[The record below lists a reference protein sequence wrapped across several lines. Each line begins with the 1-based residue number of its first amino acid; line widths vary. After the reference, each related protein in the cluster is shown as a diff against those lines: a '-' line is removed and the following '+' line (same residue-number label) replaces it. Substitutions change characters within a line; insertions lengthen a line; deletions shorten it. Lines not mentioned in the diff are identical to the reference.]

1 MKLML
6 LVVCIV
12 AALLI
17 VFVLLVMLYH
27 SNGRNEVQRKSAQ
40 FKKDVENRLQ
50 YAVHLGDDTFILDKQ
65 DKLLVYQKSAKNPEK
80 FLPPQVIG
88 LPSEGGDFISI
99 IPFGGLPSERCCN
112 FLTLRKNGYNAKFI
126 SHDAPLLIY
135 RSQKDGHYYLKLN
148 ANNQNASRFQGKV
161 IEDEIALDQ
170 VLTRDPSKAK
180 LFELC
185 GSPLA
190 FVLLP
195 GDEPETEPQKA
206 DLNNIETEPPKRSMG
221 DKIQNLLFQQAGV
234 DAAPKKQSRRPTF
247 KN

>member
-27 SNGRNEVQRKSAQ
+27 TNSQSNLQRKSAQ

-65 DKLLVYQKSAKNPEK
+65 DKLLVYQKSGKNPEK
-80 FLPPQVIG
+80 FLSPQVIG
-88 LPSEGGDFISI
+88 LPSSGDFISI
-99 IPFGGLPSERCCN
+99 VPFAGLPSEGCVN

-126 SHDAPLLIY
+126 SHDAPMLIY
-135 RSQKDGHYYLKLN
+135 RSEKDDHYYLKLN
-148 ANNQNASRFQGKV
+148 GNNQNASRFQGKI
-161 IEDEIALDQ
+161 IEDEFPLDQ
-170 VLTRDPSKAK
+170 VLTKDPSHAK

-221 DKIQNLLFQQAGV
+221 DKIQDLFHQAGA
-234 DAAPKKQSRRPTF
+234 DAAPKKQSRPTF

>member
-1 MKLML
+1 MKLVL
-6 LVVCIV
+6 LIVCIV

-27 SNGRNEVQRKSAQ
+27 SNGRTEVQRKSAQ

-65 DKLLVYQKSAKNPEK
+65 DKLLVYQKSARDPSK

-88 LPSEGGDFISI
+88 LPSEGGDFISM
-99 IPFGGLPSERCCN
+99 IPFGGRPSEGCSD
-112 FLTLRKNGYNAKFI
+112 FLTLRKSGYHAKFI

-135 RSQKDGHYYLKLN
+135 RSEKDGHYYLKLN
-148 ANNQNASRFQGKV
+148 ANNQNPSRFQGKI
-161 IEDEIALDQ
+161 IEDEIALDDL
-170 VLTRDPSKAK
+170 LTCDPSKAK

-185 GSPLA
+185 SSPLA

-195 GDEPETEPQKA
+195 GDESETEPQKA

-221 DKIQNLLFQQAGV
+221 DKIQDLFHQA
-234 DAAPKKQSRRPTF
+234 DAAPQKQSRPTF

>member
-1 MKLML
+1 MKLVL
-6 LVVCIV
+6 FVVCIV
-12 AALLI
+12 ATLLI
-17 VFVLLVMLYH
+17 VLVFLVTLYY
-27 SNGRNEVQRKSAQ
+27 SNGRTEVQRKSAQ

-88 LPSEGGDFISI
+88 LPSEGGDFVSI
-99 IPFGGLPSERCCN
+99 IPFGGLPSEGCSN
-112 FLTLRKNGYNAKFI
+112 YLTLRENGYNVKFI

-135 RSQKDGHYYLKLN
+135 RSQKDDHYYLKLN
-148 ANNQNASRFQGKV
+148 ENNQNPSRFHGKI
-161 IEDEIALDQ
+161 IEDEIALDN
-170 VLTRDPSKAK
+170 VVTRDPSKAK

-221 DKIQNLLFQQAGV
+221 DKIQDLFHQQAGV

>member
-1 MKLML
+1 MKLVL
-6 LVVCIV
+6 FVVCIIV
-12 AALLI
+12 AVLI
-17 VFVLLVMLYH
+17 VLVFLVTLYH

-88 LPSEGGDFISI
+88 LPSEGDFISI
-99 IPFGGLPSERCCN
+99 LPFGGLPSEGGN
-112 FLTLRKNGYNAKFI
+112 YLTLRKNGYNSKFI

-148 ANNQNASRFQGKV
+148 ENNQNPSRFQGKI
-161 IEDEIALDQ
+161 IEDEIALDN
-170 VLTRDPSKAK
+170 VVTRDPSKAK

-221 DKIQNLLFQQAGV
+221 DKIQNLFQHGV

>member
-1 MKLML
+1 MKLVL
-6 LVVCIV
+6 FVVCIV

-17 VFVLLVMLYH
+17 VLLVMLYH
-27 SNGRNEVQRKSAQ
+27 TNSQSNLQRKSAQ

-88 LPSEGGDFISI
+88 LPSSGDFISI
-99 IPFGGLPSERCCN
+99 VPFAGLPSEGCVN

-126 SHDAPLLIY
+126 SHDAPMLIY
-135 RSQKDGHYYLKLN
+135 RSEKDGHYYLKLN
-148 ANNQNASRFQGKV
+148 GNNQNASRFQGKI

-170 VLTRDPSKAK
+170 VLTSDPSKAK
-180 LFELC
+180 LFSLC

-221 DKIQNLLFQQAGV
+221 DKIQDLFHQA
-234 DAAPKKQSRRPTF
+234 DAAPKKQSRPTF

>member
-1 MKLML
+1 MKLVL
-6 LVVCIV
+6 LVVCIIV
-12 AALLI
+12 ALLI

-27 SNGRNEVQRKSAQ
+27 TNSQSNLQRKSAQ
-40 FKKDVENRLQ
+40 FKKDVLNRVH

-99 IPFGGLPSERCCN
+99 IPLGGLPSEGCSN
-112 FLTLRKNGYNAKFI
+112 YLTLRENGYNVKFI

-135 RSQKDGHYYLKLN
+135 RSQKDNQYYLKLN
-148 ANNQNASRFQGKV
+148 ANNQNPSRFQGKI
-161 IEDEIALDQ
+161 IEDEIALDN
-170 VLTRDPSKAK
+170 VLTRDPSHAR
-180 LFELC
+180 LFELS

-195 GDEPETEPQKA
+195 GDEPEKEPQKA
-206 DLNNIETEPPKRSMG
+206 DLNDIEAEPLKRSMG
-221 DKIQNLLFQQAGV
+221 DKIQDLFHQAGA
-234 DAAPKKQSRRPTF
+234 DAAPQKKQSRRPTF

>member
-1 MKLML
+1 MKLVL
-6 LVVCIV
+6 LVVCIIV
-12 AALLI
+12 ALLI

-27 SNGRNEVQRKSAQ
+27 TNSQSNLQRKSAQ

-88 LPSEGGDFISI
+88 LPSEGGGFISI
-99 IPFGGLPSERCCN
+99 IPFGGLPSEGGN
-112 FLTLRKNGYNAKFI
+112 YLTLRKNGYNSKFI
-126 SHDAPLLIY
+126 SHESPMLIY
-135 RSQKDGHYYLKLN
+135 RSEKDENYYLQINKDN
-148 ANNQNASRFQGKV
+148 HNPSRFQGKI

-206 DLNNIETEPPKRSMG
+206 DLNNIETEPPKRS
-221 DKIQNLLFQQAGV
+221 KIQDLFHQA
-234 DAAPKKQSRRPTF
+234 DAAPKKQSRPTF

>member
-1 MKLML
+1 MKLLL

-65 DKLLVYQKSAKNPEK
+65 NKLLVYQKSGKNPEK

-126 SHDAPLLIY
+126 SHDAPMLIY
-135 RSQKDGHYYLKLN
+135 RSEKDDHYYLKLN
-148 ANNQNASRFQGKV
+148 GNNQNASRFQGKV

-170 VLTRDPSKAK
+170 VLTKDPSHAK
-180 LFELC
+180 LFALC

>member
-1 MKLML
+1 MKLVL
-6 LVVCIV
+6 FVVCIV
-12 AALLI
+12 ATLLI
-17 VFVLLVMLYH
+17 VFVLMVMLYH
-27 SNGRNEVQRKSAQ
+27 SNGRTEVQRKSAQ

-99 IPFGGLPSERCCN
+99 IPFGGLPSEGGN
-112 FLTLRKNGYNAKFI
+112 YLTLRKNGYNSKFI
-126 SHDAPLLIY
+126 THDAPLLIY
-135 RSQKDGHYYLKLN
+135 RSEKDDHYYLKLN
-148 ANNQNASRFQGKV
+148 ANNQNGSRFQGKL
-161 IEDEIALDQ
+161 IEDEFPLDQ
-170 VLTRDPSKAK
+170 VLTKDPSHAT

-221 DKIQNLLFQQAGV
+221 DKIQDLFHQA
-234 DAAPKKQSRRPTF
+234 DAAPKKQSRPTF

>member
-1 MKLML
+1 MKLLL

-17 VFVLLVMLYH
+17 VFFILLVMLYH

-65 DKLLVYQKSAKNPEK
+65 DKLLVYQKSARDPSK

-99 IPFGGLPSERCCN
+99 IPFAGLPSESCSN
-112 FLTLRKNGYNAKFI
+112 YLTLRKNGYNSKFI
-126 SHDAPLLIY
+126 THDAPLLIY
-135 RSQKDGHYYLKLN
+135 RSQKDDHYYLKLN
-148 ANNQNASRFQGKV
+148 ANNQNPSRFQGKI
-161 IEDEIALDQ
+161 IEDEIALDD
-170 VLTRDPSKAK
+170 VLTCDPSKAK

-221 DKIQNLLFQQAGV
+221 DKIQDLFHQA
-234 DAAPKKQSRRPTF
+234 DAAPQKQSRPTF

>member
-1 MKLML
+1 MKLLL

-50 YAVHLGDDTFILDKQ
+50 YAVHLGDDTFIIDKQ
-65 DKLLVYQKSAKNPEK
+65 DKLLVYQKSGKNPEK

>member
-1 MKLML
+1 MKLLL

-27 SNGRNEVQRKSAQ
+27 SNGRTEVQRKSAQ
-40 FKKDVENRLQ
+40 FKKDVLNRVH

-88 LPSEGGDFISI
+88 LPSEGDFISI
-99 IPFGGLPSERCCN
+99 IPFGGLPSGSN
-112 FLTLRKNGYNAKFI
+112 YLTLRENGYHAKFI

-148 ANNQNASRFQGKV
+148 ENNQNPSRFQGK
-161 IEDEIALDQ
+161 ILEDEIALDD
-170 VLTRDPSKAK
+170 VLTSDPSHGK
-180 LFELC
+180 LLELC
-185 GSPLA
+185 GCPLA

-195 GDEPETEPQKA
+195 GDEPETGPQKA

-221 DKIQNLLFQQAGV
+221 DKIQDLFHQA
-234 DAAPKKQSRRPTF
+234 DAAPKKQSRPTF

>member
-1 MKLML
+1 MKLVL
-6 LVVCIV
+6 FVVCIV
-12 AALLI
+12 ATLLI
-17 VFVLLVMLYH
+17 VFVLMVMLYH
-27 SNGRNEVQRKSAQ
+27 SNGRTEVQRKSAQ

-50 YAVHLGDDTFILDKQ
+50 YAAHLGDDTFILDKQ

-99 IPFGGLPSERCCN
+99 IPFGGLPSEGGN
-112 FLTLRKNGYNAKFI
+112 YLTLRKNGYNSKFI
-126 SHDAPLLIY
+126 THDAPLLIY
-135 RSQKDGHYYLKLN
+135 RSEKDDHYYLKLN
-148 ANNQNASRFQGKV
+148 ENNQNPSRFQGKI
-161 IEDEIALDQ
+161 IEDEIALDN
-170 VLTRDPSKAK
+170 VVTRDPSKAK

>member
-1 MKLML
+1 MKLLL

-17 VFVLLVMLYH
+17 VFVLLMMLYH
-27 SNGRNEVQRKSAQ
+27 SNGRTEVQRKSAQ

-99 IPFGGLPSERCCN
+99 IPFGGLPSEHCCN

-126 SHDAPLLIY
+126 SHDGPVLIY
-135 RSQKDGHYYLKLN
+135 RSEKDDHYYLKLN
-148 ANNQNASRFQGKV
+148 GNNQNPSRFQGKV

-221 DKIQNLLFQQAGV
+221 DKIQDLFHQTGA
-234 DAAPKKQSRRPTF
+234 DAAPQKQSRRPTF

>member
-1 MKLML
+1 MKIML
-6 LVVCIV
+6 LIVCMVIAV
-12 AALLI
+12 LI

-27 SNGRNEVQRKSAQ
+27 SNGRTEVQRKSAQ
-40 FKKDVENRLQ
+40 FKKDVLNRVH

-65 DKLLVYQKSAKNPEK
+65 DKLLVYQKSAKNPDK
-80 FLPPQVIG
+80 FLPPQAIQ
-88 LPSEGGDFISI
+88 LPSEGGAFVSI
-99 IPFGGLPSERCCN
+99 IPFGGLPSEDCSN
-112 FLTLRKNGYNAKFI
+112 YLTLRENGYHAKFI
-126 SHDAPLLIY
+126 SHDGPLLIY
-135 RSQKDGHYYLKLN
+135 RSAKDDQYYLKLN
-148 ANNQNASRFQGKV
+148 ANNQNPSRFQGKI

-170 VLTRDPSKAK
+170 VLTKDPSHAK

-221 DKIQNLLFQQAGV
+221 DKIQDLFHQA
-234 DAAPKKQSRRPTF
+234 DAAPKKQSRPTF

>member
-1 MKLML
+1 MKLVL
-6 LVVCIV
+6 FVVCIV

-17 VFVLLVMLYH
+17 VLLVMLYH
-27 SNGRNEVQRKSAQ
+27 TNSQSNLQRKSAQ
-40 FKKDVENRLQ
+40 FKKDVLNRVH

-126 SHDAPLLIY
+126 SHDAPMLIY
-135 RSQKDGHYYLKLN
+135 RSEKDDHYYLKLN
-148 ANNQNASRFQGKV
+148 GNNQNASRFQGKI

-170 VLTRDPSKAK
+170 VLTKDSSHAT

>member
-1 MKLML
+1 MKLVL
-6 LVVCIV
+6 FVVCIV
-12 AALLI
+12 ATLLI
-17 VFVLLVMLYH
+17 VFVLMVMLYH
-27 SNGRNEVQRKSAQ
+27 SNGRTEVQRKSAQ

-99 IPFGGLPSERCCN
+99 IPFGGLPSEGGN
-112 FLTLRKNGYNAKFI
+112 YLTLRKNGYNSKFI
-126 SHDAPLLIY
+126 THDAPLLIY
-135 RSQKDGHYYLKLN
+135 RSEKDDHYYLKLN
-148 ANNQNASRFQGKV
+148 ENNQNPSRFQGKI
-161 IEDEIALDQ
+161 IEDEIALDN
-170 VLTRDPSKAK
+170 VVTRDPSKAK

-221 DKIQNLLFQQAGV
+221 DKIQDLFHQA
-234 DAAPKKQSRRPTF
+234 DAAPQKQSRPTF

>member
-1 MKLML
+1 MKLVL
-6 LVVCIV
+6 LVVCIIV
-12 AALLI
+12 ALLI

-27 SNGRNEVQRKSAQ
+27 TNSQSNLQRKSAQ
-40 FKKDVENRLQ
+40 FKKDVLNRVH
-50 YAVHLGDDTFILDKQ
+50 YAAHLGDDTFILDKQ

-99 IPFGGLPSERCCN
+99 IPFGGLPSEGCCN

-135 RSQKDGHYYLKLN
+135 RSQKDDHYYLKLN
-148 ANNQNASRFQGKV
+148 GNNQNASSFQGKI

-170 VLTRDPSKAK
+170 VLTCDPSKAK
-180 LFELC
+180 LFSLC

-221 DKIQNLLFQQAGV
+221 DKIQDLFHQAGA
-234 DAAPKKQSRRPTF
+234 DAAPKKQSRPTF

>member
-6 LVVCIV
+6 LVVCIIV
-12 AALLI
+12 ALLI

-27 SNGRNEVQRKSAQ
+27 SNGRTEVQRKSAQ

-65 DKLLVYQKSAKNPEK
+65 DKLLVYQKSGKNPEK

-126 SHDAPLLIY
+126 SHDAPMLIY
-135 RSQKDGHYYLKLN
+135 RSEKDDHYYLKLN
-148 ANNQNASRFQGKV
+148 GNNQNASRFQGKI

-170 VLTRDPSKAK
+170 VLTKDPSHAK

-221 DKIQNLLFQQAGV
+221 DKIQDLFHQTGA
-234 DAAPKKQSRRPTF
+234 DAAPQKQSRRPTF

>member
-1 MKLML
+1 MKLVL
-6 LVVCIV
+6 LVVCIIV
-12 AALLI
+12 ALLI

-27 SNGRNEVQRKSAQ
+27 TNSQSNLQRKSAQ
-40 FKKDVENRLQ
+40 FKKDVLNRVH

-99 IPFGGLPSERCCN
+99 IPFGGLPSEGGN
-112 FLTLRKNGYNAKFI
+112 YLTLRKNGYNSKFI
-126 SHDAPLLIY
+126 THDAPLLIY
-135 RSQKDGHYYLKLN
+135 RSEKDDHYYLKLN
-148 ANNQNASRFQGKV
+148 ENNQNPSRFQGKI
-161 IEDEIALDQ
+161 IEDEIALDN
-170 VLTRDPSKAK
+170 VVTRDPSKAK

-221 DKIQNLLFQQAGV
+221 DKIQDLFHQA
-234 DAAPKKQSRRPTF
+234 DAAPKKQSRPTF

>member
-1 MKLML
+1 MKLVL
-6 LVVCIV
+6 FVVCIV
-12 AALLI
+12 ATLLI
-17 VFVLLVMLYH
+17 VLVLMMMLFH
-27 SNGRNEVQRKSAQ
+27 SNGRTEVQRKSAQ

-50 YAVHLGDDTFILDKQ
+50 YAVHFGDDTFILDKQ
-65 DKLLVYQKSAKNPEK
+65 DKLLVYQKSARDPSK

-99 IPFGGLPSERCCN
+99 IPFGGLPSEGGN
-112 FLTLRKNGYNAKFI
+112 YLTLRKSGYHAKFI

-148 ANNQNASRFQGKV
+148 ENNQNPSRFQGKI

-170 VLTRDPSKAK
+170 VLTGDPSKAK

-195 GDEPETEPQKA
+195 GDEPETESQKA

-221 DKIQNLLFQQAGV
+221 DKIQGLLFQQAGV
-234 DAAPKKQSRRPTF
+234 DAAPKKQPRPTF

>member
-27 SNGRNEVQRKSAQ
+27 SSGRTEVQRKSTQ

-65 DKLLVYQKSAKNPEK
+65 DKLLVYQKSGKNPEK

-99 IPFGGLPSERCCN
+99 IPFGGLPSE
-112 FLTLRKNGYNAKFI
+112 G
-126 SHDAPLLIY
+126 
-135 RSQKDGHYYLKLN
+135 
-148 ANNQNASRFQGKV
+148 
-161 IEDEIALDQ
+161 
-170 VLTRDPSKAK
+170 
-180 LFELC
+180 
-185 GSPLA
+185 
-190 FVLLP
+190 
-195 GDEPETEPQKA
+195 
-206 DLNNIETEPPKRSMG
+206 
-221 DKIQNLLFQQAGV
+221 
-234 DAAPKKQSRRPTF
+234 
-247 KN
+247 

>member
-1 MKLML
+1 MKLVL
-6 LVVCIV
+6 FVVCIIV
-12 AALLI
+12 A
-17 VFVLLVMLYH
+17 VLLVLLVTLYH
-27 SNGRNEVQRKSAQ
+27 STGRNEVQRKSAQ
-40 FKKDVENRLQ
+40 FKKDVLNRVH

-65 DKLLVYQKSAKNPEK
+65 DKLLVYQKSEKNPEK

-88 LPSEGGDFISI
+88 LPSEGGGFISI
-99 IPFGGLPSERCCN
+99 IPFGGLPSEGCSN
-112 FLTLRKNGYNAKFI
+112 YLTLRENGYHAKFI

-148 ANNQNASRFQGKV
+148 ENNQNPSRFQGKI

-170 VLTRDPSKAK
+170 VLTSDPSKAK

-221 DKIQNLLFQQAGV
+221 DKIQDLFQQA

>member
-1 MKLML
+1 MKLVL
-6 LVVCIV
+6 FVVCIV
-12 AALLI
+12 ATLLI

-27 SNGRNEVQRKSAQ
+27 TNSQSNLQRKSAQ

-65 DKLLVYQKSAKNPEK
+65 DKLLVYQKSARDPSK
-80 FLPPQVIG
+80 FLPAQVIG
-88 LPSEGGDFISI
+88 LPSSGDFISI
-99 IPFGGLPSERCCN
+99 IPFGGLPSEGCCN
-112 FLTLRKNGYNAKFI
+112 YLTLRDGYNAKFI

-135 RSQKDGHYYLKLN
+135 RSQKDDHYYLKLN
-148 ANNQNASRFQGKV
+148 GNNQNASSFQGKI

-170 VLTRDPSKAK
+170 VLTCDPSKAK
-180 LFELC
+180 LFSLC

-221 DKIQNLLFQQAGV
+221 DKIQNLFHQTGA
-234 DAAPKKQSRRPTF
+234 DAAPQKQSRRPTF

>member
-12 AALLI
+12 ATLLI

-27 SNGRNEVQRKSAQ
+27 TNSQSNLQRKSAQ

-65 DKLLVYQKSAKNPEK
+65 DKLLVYQKSGKNPEK

-135 RSQKDGHYYLKLN
+135 RSQKDDHYYLKLN
-148 ANNQNASRFQGKV
+148 ANNQNPSRFQGKV

-170 VLTRDPSKAK
+170 AHQGP
-180 LFELC
+180 
-185 GSPLA
+185 
-190 FVLLP
+190 
-195 GDEPETEPQKA
+195 
-206 DLNNIETEPPKRSMG
+206 
-221 DKIQNLLFQQAGV
+221 
-234 DAAPKKQSRRPTF
+234 QSRQAL
-247 KN
+247 

>member
-1 MKLML
+1 MKLVL
-6 LVVCIV
+6 FVVCIV

-17 VFVLLVMLYH
+17 TFVLLVMLFH

-80 FLPPQVIG
+80 FLPPHVIG
-88 LPSEGGDFISI
+88 LPSEGGGFISI
-99 IPFGGLPSERCCN
+99 IPFGGLPSDGCCN
-112 FLTLRKNGYNAKFI
+112 YLTLRNGYNAKFI

-135 RSQKDGHYYLKLN
+135 RSEKDENYYLQINKDN
-148 ANNQNASRFQGKV
+148 HNPSRFQGKV
-161 IEDEIALDQ
+161 IEGEIALDE

-221 DKIQNLLFQQAGV
+221 DKIQDLLQAGV
-234 DAAPKKQSRRPTF
+234 NAAPKKQSRRPTF

>member
-1 MKLML
+1 MKLVL
-6 LVVCIV
+6 FVVCIV
-12 AALLI
+12 ATLLI

-27 SNGRNEVQRKSAQ
+27 TNSQSNLQRKSAQ

-65 DKLLVYQKSAKNPEK
+65 DKLLVYQKSGKNPEK

-99 IPFGGLPSERCCN
+99 IPFGGLPSEGCCSN
-112 FLTLRKNGYNAKFI
+112 YLTLRENGYNAKFI

-135 RSQKDGHYYLKLN
+135 RSQKDDHYYLKLN
-148 ANNQNASRFQGKV
+148 ANNQNASRFQGKI

-170 VLTRDPSKAK
+170 VLTKDPSHAT
-180 LFELC
+180 LFALC

-221 DKIQNLLFQQAGV
+221 DKIQDLFHQA
-234 DAAPKKQSRRPTF
+234 DAAPKKQSRPTF